1 MTDPFNLDRFL
12 KAQQHDYE
20 RALAELRAGRK
31 ETHWIWYVLP
41 QLRGLG
47 LSSMA
52 NFYGIASRQEAE
64 AYLAHPVLGAR
75 LKECV
80 SAINALEGRSAVD
93 VLGLIDAAKFRSCV
107 TLFAAVQPEEP
118 VFQEALRKYFVGA
131 PDRKTLA
138 LLEQPRPPG

>member
-1 MTDPFNLDRFL
+1 MSPDDPFKLDRFL
-12 KAQQHDYE
+12 KAQEPDYA

-31 ETHWIWYVLP
+31 ETHWIWYILP

-52 NFYGIASRQEAE
+52 NFYGIASRQEAQ

-80 SAINALEGRSAVD
+80 AALNALEGRSATD
-93 VLGLIDAAKFRSCV
+93 VLGGIDAAKFRSCV
-107 TLFAAVQPEEP
+107 TLFGAVQPEEP
-118 VFQEALRKYFVGA
+118 LFAQALRKYFMGA
-131 PDRKTLA
+131 PDHKTLA
-138 LLEQPRPPG
+138 LLEAALG